1 MPMLR
6 QNSFTGTTILFAI
19 RCPCSKLSQISGVG
33 RHTRQKE
40 RHRNQKTIAG
50 ENLMTQEQIAA
61 AREWILD
68 CQWEDLDEEDI
79 PELSDTEVI
88 NGIARNYDGGI
99 KGFILDGGF

>member
-1 MPMLR
+1 
-6 QNSFTGTTILFAI
+6 
-19 RCPCSKLSQISGVG
+19 
-33 RHTRQKE
+33 
-40 RHRNQKTIAG
+40 
-50 ENLMTQEQIAA
+50 MTQEQIAA
-61 AREWILD
+61 AKAWILD